1 MKPIQKYRKQEK
13 LAAILEYNPSRTE
26 RNAVLGYLSAIRKN
40 DAEKIAYFEN
50 FGNSVHEIILNAS
63 TYERG
68 LLFGYT
74 DKRFDEYGWIRG
86 MIPIIENI
94 ELDMHNTI
102 HIGQSLNGKYA
113 VTINW
118 STGGAGGGSYPS
130 VWNEPI
136 TEYQEA
142 VKQGVAELEE
152 RYVYALKHIS
162 DSCNYNERKIR
173 QLIAKLKEVKRQYLE
188 PKQLSLF
195 GIVGDRQQ

>member
-1 MKPIQKYRKQEK
+1 MKPIQKYSKQEK

-26 RNAVLGYLSAIRKN
+26 RKAVLRYLLAIRKN

-74 DKRFDEYGWIRG
+74 DKRFDEYGWIKG

-152 RYVYALKHIS
+152 RYAYALEHIS

-188 PKQLSLF
+188 PKQLFLF
-195 GIVGDRQQ
+195 NIA

>member
-68 LLFGYT
+68 PLFGYT
-74 DKRFDEYGWIRG
+74 GKRFDEYGWIRG

-152 RYVYALKHIS
+152 RYAYALEHIS
-162 DSCNYNERKIR
+162 DSCNYNERN
-173 QLIAKLKEVKRQYLE
+173 
-188 PKQLSLF
+188 
-195 GIVGDRQQ
+195 

>member
-1 MKPIQKYRKQEK
+1 MKPIQKYSKQEK

-26 RNAVLGYLSAIRKN
+26 RNAVLGYLLAIRKN

-74 DKRFDEYGWIRG
+74 DKRLDEYGWLRG

-113 VTINW
+113 VTISW
-118 STGGAGGGSYPS
+118 SMGGAGGGSYPS

-136 TEYQEA
+136 TKYQEA
-142 VKQGVAELEE
+142 VKQGVAELDE
-152 RYVYALKHIS
+152 RYAYALEP
-162 DSCNYNERKIR
+162 YFG
-173 QLIAKLKEVKRQYLE
+173 QLQFQRT
-188 PKQLSLF
+188 
-195 GIVGDRQQ
+195 

>member
-1 MKPIQKYRKQEK
+1 MKPIQKYSKQEK

-26 RNAVLGYLSAIRKN
+26 RKAVLRYLLAIRKN

-74 DKRFDEYGWIRG
+74 DKKFDEYGWIRG

-94 ELDMHNTI
+94 ELDIHNTI

-152 RYVYALKHIS
+152 RYAYALEHIS

-188 PKQLSLF
+188 PKQLFLF
-195 GIVGDRQQ
+195 NIA